1 MAQVRLARRPA
12 LHLPRQR
19 ASINACRYFLKL
31 PVASPSIVQVE
42 NTNFRVLIQVLLQ
55 NTGQTVGTESRS
67 QLLLKYR
74 FALHLLSY
82 VNEDSRL
89 LVLKIANIEA
99 GLKCVTP
106 LAPMPRPLCSECF
119 GRRSLPSR
127 NTFCARLTEVGFPD
141 LVGPLVLAGMSS
153 GVTPDFTLPR
163 FYVANLVEGMRK
175 RLQVRAASPPPLR
188 FGVKPWTF
196 ASATLAT
203 P

>member
-1 MAQVRLARRPA
+1 M
-12 LHLPRQR
+12 
-19 ASINACRYFLKL
+19 I
-31 PVASPSIVQVE
+31 QVE
-42 NTNFRVLIQVLLQ
+42 NTNFRVLIQVLTE
-55 NTGQTVGTESRS
+55 NTGLTVGGESRS

-106 LAPMPRPLCSECF
+106 LAPTPRPLSSECF

-127 NTFCARLTEVGFPD
+127 NTFCARLTESSFPD

-163 FYVANLVEGMRK
+163 FYVANLVEGMRR
-175 RLQVRAASPPPLR
+175 RLQVSFGGIPPP
-188 FGVKPWTF
+188 
-196 ASATLAT
+196 
-203 P
+203 